1 MEVKSHTDV
10 ASLPLGCLLQNTNE
24 QKRQEITSVGEDV
37 EKLELPWDVGGN
49 VKYYEK
55 RYGSF

>member
-37 EKLELPWDVGGN
+37 EKLELP
-49 VKYYEK
+49 
-55 RYGSF
+55 